1 MYARVARWEGAEG
14 EALRAS
20 AEEMPSNAASGPPEG
35 VPARGFLMLIDPD
48 NGRSLAIALFET
60 EEDLRKGDEV
70 LNSMSPSRDD
80 TGRRTSVETYEV
92 AVDVRL

>member
-1 MYARVARWEGAEG
+1 MLTGQLKTKVDAIWDAFW
-14 EALRAS
+14 
-20 AEEMPSNAASGPPEG
+20 SGGIANPLE
-35 VPARGFLMLIDPD
+35 VMEQITYLLFVMLIDPD

-70 LNSMSPSRDD
+70 LISMSPSRDD